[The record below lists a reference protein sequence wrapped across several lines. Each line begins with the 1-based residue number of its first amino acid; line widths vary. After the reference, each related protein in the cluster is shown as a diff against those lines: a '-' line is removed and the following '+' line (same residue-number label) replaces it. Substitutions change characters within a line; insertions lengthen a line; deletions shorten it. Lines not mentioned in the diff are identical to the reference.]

1 MELTPELYK
10 ALKESLSINEKIVF
24 GYPITD
30 KRMAGFDNLNEIP
43 FDPDADTVDVIIK
56 QYDSNNK
63 PTAVILAGTFTIVPS
78 KFNKEPVSKYGKI
91 KLSELRKRAHEWRYE
106 DMTFHGPTA
115 YNDTDIEE
123 VLVEFAERIV
133 DIDRDETASEESS
146 DGNKKG

>member
-10 ALKESLSINEKIVF
+10 ALKDSLSINEKIIF

-30 KRMAGFDNLNEIP
+30 KGMAGFDNLNEIP

-91 KLSELRKRAHEWRYE
+91 KLSELRKRAEEWRRE
-106 DMTFHGPTA
+106 DMRCYGPTA
-115 YNDTDIEE
+115 YNDTNIEYI
-123 VLVEFAERIV
+123 LIEFAEGIV
-133 DIDRDETASEESS
+133 DIDRDEESS

>member
-1 MELTPELYK
+1 MELTPELFK
-10 ALKESLSINEKIVF
+10 ALKESLSINEKIIF

-30 KRMAGFDNLNEIP
+30 KGMAGFDDLNEIP
-43 FDPDADTVDVIIK
+43 FDPDVDTVDVIIK

-91 KLSELRKRAHEWRYE
+91 KLSELRKRAEEWRRE
-106 DMTFHGPTA
+106 DMCCYGPTA
-115 YNDTDIEE
+115 YNDTNIEY

-133 DIDRDETASEESS
+133 DIDRDENTFEESS

>member
-24 GYPITD
+24 GYPLGPNT
-30 KRMAGFDNLNEIP
+30 MAGFDNLNEIP
-43 FDPDADTVDVIIK
+43 FDPDADAVDVIIK

-63 PTAVILAGTFTIVPS
+63 PTAVILAGTFTVVPL

-91 KLSELRKRAHEWRYE
+91 KLSELRKRAEEWRRE
-106 DMTFHGPTA
+106 DMRCYGPTA
-115 YNDTDIEE
+115 YNGTNIEY

-133 DIDRDETASEESS
+133 DIDRDENTSEESS

>member
-10 ALKESLSINEKIVF
+10 SLKESLFDNEKIIF
-24 GYPITD
+24 GYPIANKT
-30 KRMAGFDNLNEIP
+30 MAGFDNLDEIP

-78 KFNKEPVSKYGKI
+78 KFHLI
-91 KLSELRKRAHEWRYE
+91 Q
-106 DMTFHGPTA
+106 
-115 YNDTDIEE
+115 
-123 VLVEFAERIV
+123 
-133 DIDRDETASEESS
+133 ESS